1 MACDHELFVRVPY
14 FHPFPSP
21 LYEERSRGRVSFRIH
36 FGPGINRNARAPQRA
51 VNENIYLLKVEGAA
65 ATIDAMVAEGRISE
79 WMEGGREGG
88 RTVSHVH
95 WSHGDTFLR

>member
-1 MACDHELFVRVPY
+1 MRRGVEVES
-14 FHPFPSP
+14 PSA
-21 LYEERSRGRVSFRIH
+21 LKSGQEESIET
-36 FGPGINRNARAPQRA
+36 RAPQRA

-79 WMEGGREGG
+79 WREGGREGG